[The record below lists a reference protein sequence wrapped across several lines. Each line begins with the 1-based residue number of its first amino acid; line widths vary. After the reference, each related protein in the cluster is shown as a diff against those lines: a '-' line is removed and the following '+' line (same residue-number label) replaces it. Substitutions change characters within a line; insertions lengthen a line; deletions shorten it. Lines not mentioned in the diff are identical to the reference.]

1 MPDDLN
7 PHHWRQ
13 NRTRGVFLIWKKAL
27 SGNEPLPW
35 PHHRST
41 LILKKSPYKHAIAF
55 LAVCALAGVTYHLV
69 RPDEG
74 KRNALL
80 PPSRVGMKSSGDR
93 VDNEREVREERL
105 KTIKTLRL
113 KLSGEDPD
121 ELLASLIA
129 LRETGGLRREDI
141 EKKLIYS
148 LDEFSPAQLG
158 VMVDAIGDEPE
169 CSRLISE
176 VGQVVSEYEN
186 IDDLCEFLKLSVSNQ
201 KHAYDGVMEKV
212 GKRSALFTPEAIGR
226 SLERM
231 TGFDLT
237 QLGIGLE
244 QRMRLTDE
252 KARTESL
259 RLYFAVVDKPAITGP
274 LTRSW
279 VETELESRPG
289 SASQVVDWVLSQN
302 PELVRYADRITSAE
316 LAKRDTRQAL
326 RFVNGLIESG
336 QNDRASRA
344 ALAFA
349 EQYRIKDPV
358 AAYEWSMGL
367 PDTFPDKRQAIVSS
381 FLTFARRDGEGAM
394 KIAGNIADPKLKE
407 LLVRM
412 RLEEMERKKK

>member
-1 MPDDLN
+1 
-7 PHHWRQ
+7 
-13 NRTRGVFLIWKKAL
+13 
-27 SGNEPLPW
+27 
-35 PHHRST
+35 
-41 LILKKSPYKHAIAF
+41 
-55 LAVCALAGVTYHLV
+55 
-69 RPDEG
+69 
-74 KRNALL
+74 
-80 PPSRVGMKSSGDR
+80 MKSSGDR